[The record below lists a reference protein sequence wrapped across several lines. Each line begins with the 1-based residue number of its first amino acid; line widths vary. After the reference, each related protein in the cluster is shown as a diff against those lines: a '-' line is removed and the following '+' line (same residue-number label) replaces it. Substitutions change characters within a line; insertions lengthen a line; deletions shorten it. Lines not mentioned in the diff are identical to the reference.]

1 MLPES
6 LCPGRIYIHQRMV
19 KLWRFHG
26 TAVDDNHRESLV
38 FTRFPSVS
46 AGSILH
52 TIASGQFIAQ
62 LLPWENSEAGL
73 ERLES
78 LRQLFKS
85 LGLGEREVLLSQAF
99 SDIVHSLP
107 DQEAY
112 ALWMLQQS
120 REQWFSQKHSS
131 QVSLKFTASE
141 NS

>member
-1 MLPES
+1 MNPES
-6 LCPGRIYIHQRMV
+6 LCPGRIYVHERMV
-19 KLWRFHG
+19 QIWRFHG

-38 FTRFPSVS
+38 FTRFPSAS

-52 TIASGQFIAQ
+52 TIASAQFVTQ
-62 LLPWENSEAGL
+62 LVPWENSEEGL

-78 LRQLFKS
+78 LRQLFKT

-120 REQWFSQKHSS
+120 REQWFSQKHFGN
-131 QVSLKFTASE
+131 VSLK
-141 NS
+141 

>member
-19 KLWRFHG
+19 QSWRFHG

-38 FTRFPSVS
+38 FTRFPSTR

-52 TIASGQFIAQ
+52 TVASGQFVTQ
-62 LLPWENSEAGL
+62 LALWENSEAGL

-112 ALWMLQQS
+112 ALWLLQQS
-120 REQWFSQKHSS
+120 REQWFSQKYTS
-131 QVSLKFTASE
+131 QVP
-141 NS
+141 N

>member
-1 MLPES
+1 MQPES
-6 LCPGRIYIHQRMV
+6 LCPGRIYVHERMV
-19 KLWRFHG
+19 QIWRFHG

-38 FTRFPSVS
+38 FTRFPSAS

-52 TIASGQFIAQ
+52 TIATGQFVTQ
-62 LLPWENSEAGL
+62 LVPWENSEEGL

-85 LGLGEREVLLSQAF
+85 LGLGEKEVLLSQAF

-120 REQWFSQKHSS
+120 REQWFSQKQSGN
-131 QVSLKFTASE
+131 VSLK
-141 NS
+141 